1 MAETLNCFLRE
12 EIGKGAV
19 RKLRNKGFIPGV
31 IYGHKAKTVS
41 VYTPEKEFTKIW
53 SHIAGKQV
61 MLDIIISKD
70 GKETKS
76 TGFLQE
82 FQQNPITGRFVHLDF
97 HQVRAAEKVRV
108 AIPVELVGEASG
120 IKEGGIVD
128 HLLREVEIEAL
139 PKNLPE
145 KFTVDVGNLNIGDTI
160 YVSQLTVGEGVKVL
174 NGPEDPIVSVL
185 APKKEEVVAE
195 EVVAPV
201 EEELVEPK
209 VISEEV
215 TEERR
220 KKKEEGKKGKE
231 EEKKE

>member
-1 MAETLNCFLRE
+1 MAETLNCYVRE

-31 IYGHKAKTVS
+31 IYGHNVKTVS

-61 MLDIIISKD
+61 MLDIIINKD

-82 FQQNPITGRFVHLDF
+82 FQQNPITSRFVHLDF

-145 KFTVDVGNLNIGDTI
+145 KFTVDVGNLNVGDTI
-160 YVSQLTVGEGVKVL
+160 YVSQLTVGEGIKVL

-201 EEELVEPK
+201 EEVVEPK

-220 KKKEEGKKGKE
+220 KKKEGEKKEKE